1 MGTHS
6 DDEVGQGHEPDG
18 AKLTDEQRRILG
30 SGGEAGRPEPKRK
43 GDWAERGVAGGEPG
57 RSPPV
62 RGGSSQGTGDRT
74 SSHPDKSS
82 DHSDRATGAHPQP
95 APGEG

>member
-6 DDEVGQGHEPDG
+6 DDEVGQGHEPDA
-18 AKLTDEQRRILG
+18 AKQTEEQRRILG
-30 SGGEAGRPEPKRK
+30 SGGEGGRPEPKRAE
-43 GDWAERGVAGGEPG
+43 DWAQRGVSGGEPG

-62 RGGSSQGTGDRT
+62 RGGSSQGSGDRN
-74 SSHPDKSS
+74 SSDTDGSS
-82 DHSDRATGAHPQP
+82 DHAERPIGRHPQP